1 MGLYM
6 IFIWIFLNGV
16 CRHVIEAQAPVLS
29 ANASSVTK
37 GHPLKLVCTLSAETL
52 SVTWLKTDT
61 GTTTEHTIVTVGLSG
76 GSCASVPSTP
86 PDGLV
91 VTCGSTLDYG
101 CTIPSLNISDD
112 GDVWRCS
119 VPIKGVTTY
128 SNSLR
133 INVTEPAPTPTEPA
147 PTPTE
152 PAPTPTEPAPTLTE
166 VQAPVLSA
174 NASSVTKGHP
184 LKLVCTLSAETLSV
198 TWYRTDT
205 GKTTEQTIVTVGLS
219 GGSCISV
226 PSTPPDALVV
236 TCSTLDYGCTIPSL
250 NISDDGDVWRCSVP
264 IKGVTTYS
272 NSLRINV
279 TEPAPTPTEPA
290 PTPTVTVPSVTGEK
304 HLAVAVTLL
313 VVQICVVL
321 GVFVVLHWIRTRP
334 RGMNFVLWRPWVVIH
349 VGGVIDLVVVCV
361 CGGYHVNI
369 NTGVLMTTGVI
380 VAIILTLILVVAFV
394 FLVTR
399 ATKCC
404 GFYNTK
410 KETSPLLER
419 KEVHQQLL

>member
-152 PAPTPTEPAPTLTE
+152 PAPTPTEPAPT
-166 VQAPVLSA
+166 
-174 NASSVTKGHP
+174 
-184 LKLVCTLSAETLSV
+184 
-198 TWYRTDT
+198 
-205 GKTTEQTIVTVGLS
+205 
-219 GGSCISV
+219 
-226 PSTPPDALVV
+226 
-236 TCSTLDYGCTIPSL
+236 
-250 NISDDGDVWRCSVP
+250 
-264 IKGVTTYS
+264 
-272 NSLRINV
+272 
-279 TEPAPTPTEPA
+279 
-290 PTPTVTVPSVTGEK
+290 PTVTVPSVTGEK

-369 NTGVLMTTGVI
+369 NTGDGDGVLMTTGVI

>member
-37 GHPLKLVCTLSAETL
+37 GHPLKLVCTLSAETP
-52 SVTWLKTDT
+52 SVSWLRTDT
-61 GTTTEHTIVTVGLSG
+61 GMTTEQTIVTVGLQG
-76 GSCASVPSTP
+76 GSCKSVPSTP

-91 VTCGSTLDYG
+91 VTCGPLVYG
-101 CTIPSLNISDD
+101 CTIQSLNISDD

-133 INVTEPAPTPTEPA
+133 INVTEPAPTPT
-147 PTPTE
+147 
-152 PAPTPTEPAPTLTE
+152 
-166 VQAPVLSA
+166 
-174 NASSVTKGHP
+174 
-184 LKLVCTLSAETLSV
+184 
-198 TWYRTDT
+198 
-205 GKTTEQTIVTVGLS
+205 
-219 GGSCISV
+219 
-226 PSTPPDALVV
+226 
-236 TCSTLDYGCTIPSL
+236 
-250 NISDDGDVWRCSVP
+250 
-264 IKGVTTYS
+264 
-272 NSLRINV
+272 
-279 TEPAPTPTEPA
+279 
-290 PTPTVTVPSVTGEK
+290 VTVPSVTGEK
-304 HLAVAVTLL
+304 HLAVAVTVL

-349 VGGVIDLVVVCV
+349 VGGAIDLVVVCV

-410 KETSPLLER
+410 KDTSPLLER